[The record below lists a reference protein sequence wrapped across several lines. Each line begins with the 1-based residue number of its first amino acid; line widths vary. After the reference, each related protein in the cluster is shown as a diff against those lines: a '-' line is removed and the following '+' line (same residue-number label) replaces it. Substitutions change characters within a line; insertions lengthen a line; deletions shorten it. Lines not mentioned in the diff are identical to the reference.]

1 MKEAI
6 TSCQQG
12 DERRYSEHF
21 GMIQYRGGGEERVI
35 ELLI

>member
-21 GMIQYRGGGEERVI
+21 GIQYGGGGESD
-35 ELLI
+35 